1 MPAGA
6 GWVAC
11 RRQPEG
17 RHEWERRRQTGKFK
31 PRIER
36 IFRHGERRSGG
47 DSASELGT
55 SFDGVWCSAGVESS
69 PMRNQ
74 RIPGSA
80 PALGCRRVRPAPDM
94 SKMPPACGRIFF
106 NSARGGACWCT
117 RGRARS
123 QGPERCR
130 AFDSPIVPP
139 KVGADRR
146 DARSFRRA
154 APFRGLPQR
163 RRDAEGNR
171 MIAVLHRKP

>member
-55 SFDGVWCSAGVESS
+55 SFDGIWCGAGVESS
-69 PMRNQ
+69 PMRNE
-74 RIPGSA
+74 RVPGSA
-80 PALGCRRVRPAPDM
+80 PALGCRRVRLAPDM
-94 SKMPPACGRIFF
+94 SKMPPACGRIF
-106 NSARGGACWCT
+106 STQPAGARAGAPEG
-117 RGRARS
+117 GRAPRD
-123 QGPERCR
+123 QG
-130 AFDSPIVPP
+130 A
-139 KVGADRR
+139 
-146 DARSFRRA
+146 A
-154 APFRGLPQR
+154 APVAKWLERPFVAL
-163 RRDAEGNR
+163 AWK
-171 MIAVLHRKP
+171 AHR